1 MYRLPFLVLWIG
13 RGQKHEGWKGL
24 FLFMVSVHH
33 GEEGNM
39 VVLKGAHV
47 VEAPHRDGS
56 GSSGLK
62 PEPDVDIIF

>member
-1 MYRLPFLVLWIG
+1 
-13 RGQKHEGWKGL
+13 
-24 FLFMVSVHH
+24 MVSVHH

-39 VVLKGAHV
+39 VLKGAHV

-62 PEPDVDIIF
+62 PEPDVVIIF

>member
-1 MYRLPFLVLWIG
+1 MYRLPFLVLLIG

-39 VVLKGAHV
+39 VVLKGAH
-47 VEAPHRDGS
+47 RDGS